1 MLFRS
6 RENLKLRLLNAR
18 LQLIG
23 RNEAG
28 FRSDLQA
35 ALDWIGRYFEPQ
47 AKQTLAA
54 QALLRQLQAAQVSVE
69 LPSLSDSLNTVR
81 DFKPGPGAPAPVLP
95 RAAAPAGAAAR
106 TAPASASTG
115 AAANP
120 AAKAASPAAANTPA
134 APSAPAATAP
144 KAPR

>member
-6 RENLKLRLLNAR
+6 
-18 LQLIG
+18 
-23 RNEAG
+23 
-28 FRSDLQA
+28 
-35 ALDWIGRYFEPQ
+35 
-47 AKQTLAA
+47 KQTLAA

-95 RAAAPAGAAAR
+95 RAAAPAATAAR
-106 TAPASASTG
+106 TAPAAAPTSTG

-120 AAKAASPAAANTPA
+120 AAKAASPAAAVNTPA